1 LTKYALDT
9 NIISYYLKGNTKL
22 IDRVN
27 DAAKNGDIIIP
38 PIVYFEIKKWLL
50 KNQSRKKLEA
60 FEVLLAKYG
69 VDNISK
75 KTIDISLSIYL
86 DLQSKKITVDDADI
100 FIAGYCIQNNY
111 ILITNNIKHFENIN
125 DLKTE
130 NWAQ

>member
-22 IDRVN
+22 IDRIN
-27 DAAKNGDIIIP
+27 DAVKNGDIIIP

-50 KNQSRKKLEA
+50 KNKSKKKLEA
-60 FEVLLAKYG
+60 FEILLAKYG

-86 DLQSKKITVDDADI
+86 DLQSRNITVDDADI
-100 FIAGYCIQNNY
+100 FIAGYCIQNDY
-111 ILITNNIKHFENIN
+111 ILITNNTKHFEKIN
-125 DLKTE
+125 DLKIE
-130 NWAQ
+130 NWV